1 MSTEMIA
8 VRLTTEQKQ
17 RLDQLANQ
25 RNATVS
31 DVIRGWIDET
41 DTISSGIT
49 PAQAEGVCSFRAMK
63 RTAERQSV
71 RLSDFSTASEISPL
85 LKEKLQE
92 IADIR
97 EVSISELIQI
107 GIEIVAY
114 LHLNSWKILTFNKER
129 TTRHLSESQ
138 QIVDLV
144 NRHFSAPPVKWIRE
158 SYFK

>member
-41 DTISSGIT
+41 DLSACDAQADTISSGIT
-49 PAQAEGVCSFRAMK
+49 PAQ
-63 RTAERQSV
+63 
-71 RLSDFSTASEISPL
+71 SDGDPL
-85 LKEKLQE
+85 WSDRLKEKLQE

-97 EVSISELIQI
+97 EVSISDLIQL
-107 GIEIVAY
+107 GNEIVAY
-114 LHLNSWKILTFNKER
+114 LHLTSWKTLTFNKER

-158 SYFK
+158 SYFKLL

>member
-49 PAQAEGVCSFRAMK
+49 PAQAEGVCSFRAH
-63 RTAERQSV
+63 R
-71 RLSDFSTASEISPL
+71 TASEISPL
-85 LKEKLQE
+85 LKEKLQD

-158 SYFK
+158 SYFP

>member
-41 DTISSGIT
+41 DTISSGMT
-49 PAQAEGVCSFRAMK
+49 PAE
-63 RTAERQSV
+63 
-71 RLSDFSTASEISPL
+71 SDGDTLWSDR

-114 LHLNSWKILTFNKER
+114 LHLTSWKTLTFNKER
-129 TTRHLSESQ
+129 TMRHLSESQ